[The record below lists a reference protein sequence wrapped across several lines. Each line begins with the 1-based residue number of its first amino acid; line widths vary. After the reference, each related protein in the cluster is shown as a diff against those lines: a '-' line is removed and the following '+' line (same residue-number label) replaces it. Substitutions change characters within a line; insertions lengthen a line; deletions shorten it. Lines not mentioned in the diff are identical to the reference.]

1 MLTSPLNKLG
11 LAIFITKNAC
21 QHRCRQYHRTSS
33 SEIPL
38 THSYSYTIGLGLTR
52 GASSCAPATHSMTS
66 SLHVIIIYFYLSR
79 HIYFYHT
86 SSPSAESAYIIPIFT
101 ILRRHFKQYKRQHK
115 TRFTHSP
122 TQQRQRHYSS
132 PAEQH
137 QRHVYYLT
145 SNDMDELRNLE
156 RIEELCRNLREQQER
171 QRNQHSPPIVTPTG

>member
-66 SLHVIIIYFYLSR
+66 SLHVTNDVITYFYLSR

-101 ILRRHFKQYKRQHK
+101 ILRRHFKQYKK
-115 TRFTHSP
+115 TTQDSFHSFSSR
-122 TQQRQRHYSS
+122 TATTTLLFNSWTATTTLLRNGKQQRR
-132 PAEQH
+132 
-137 QRHVYYLT
+137 
-145 SNDMDELRNLE
+145 
-156 RIEELCRNLREQQER
+156 RIKE
-171 QRNQHSPPIVTPTG
+171 P

>member
-38 THSYSYTIGLGLTR
+38 THSYSYTIGLGQTR

-86 SSPSAESAYIIPIFT
+86 SSPSAESAYVIPI
-101 ILRRHFKQYKRQHK
+101 LRDYVIISNSIKGN
-115 TRFTHSP
+115 TRLVSLIHWHNSDNYTTLH
-122 TQQRQRHYSS
+122 QQNSY
-132 PAEQH
+132 
-137 QRHVYYLT
+137 
-145 SNDMDELRNLE
+145 ND
-156 RIEELCRNLREQQER
+156 
-171 QRNQHSPPIVTPTG
+171 TTT

>member
-86 SSPSAESAYIIPIFT
+86 SSPSAESAYVIPIFT
-101 ILRRHFKQYKRQHK
+101 ILRRHVKRYKK
-115 TRFTHSP
+115 V
-122 TQQRQRHYSS
+122 TQDSFH
-132 PAEQH
+132 PFIGWTA
-137 QRHVYYLT
+137 
-145 SNDMDELRNLE
+145 
-156 RIEELCRNLREQQER
+156 
-171 QRNQHSPPIVTPTG
+171 IVTTSSTT